1 MSLSEPLAEK
11 TFLKSTRFVLGA
23 TIALNLAMVSIRFL
37 DGLPLGVDSTSHLF
51 RVMLMSKSYGENGY
65 VPQWNPDWY
74 GGTTLFLLYPPLSYY
89 LTFAISLVG
98 LDPVLAYKLVDSTF
112 CLLGPVAVYCL
123 ARSVGV
129 DKKEG
134 ILAAFLF
141 SFSPTTV
148 ENYMFYD
155 RFPSVVS
162 LPIVCLFVIA
172 LSQALA
178 GRRRLLFLASSG
190 VLFGAVILIHHLSAL
205 CAALLGL
212 LLVLARASKHRRPR
226 TLAYHTATVAIAF
239 LIGVLLSSFWVIPF
253 VAASDQLL
261 SNPFYNRNVE
271 FPFIRL
277 SYFSINVT
285 TYAFGVAH
293 LGLAMFAL
301 WTHSLDSGSSKR
313 FVPITTAF
321 MLIGMALFESGER
334 IGVAPVR
341 ILGQSVVVLSLLS
354 LLYVAW
360 RSSTPTRDKGS
371 QMDFVRLSFAAF
383 LWLSLGSF
391 ALPLV
396 ALHPLSLIW
405 RALDVHRFWLYLAIP
420 MSILAAIGLGQLLV
434 RKTHLIM
441 RRHWFLLVV
450 LMGIV
455 LSGGFVKVLYA
466 TTQNISEFLPYP
478 TANRS
483 IPAGLITY
491 FRSDPTYARVLAVRC
506 PLWVY
511 VLPYYTNKP
520 LIDGWYPQ
528 EKLLKHLLE
537 INDYRIVDLESAG
550 PVKPESPNRTRIWK
564 DLMLK
569 SRLFAIKWVIVGKV
583 AEDTRSSLFNGT
595 HFELDAQ
602 FPYEEETISVYRSS
616 EPIEMAELIPPYTGK
631 VVLSRDGPD
640 VLALRLDIRIDSTVL
655 IKEAY
660 FPTWRAT
667 SEGAPLKITQD
678 SEGFMT
684 IRVSSGVTEVKLYHN
699 AVDFRTYYLSAA
711 TMGVLLLLI
720 GLDLTKR
727 RIHVGR
733 TGP

>member
-1 MSLSEPLAEK
+1 MSMSKPLAEK
-11 TFLKSTRFVLGA
+11 TFLKSTRLALGA

-51 RVMLMSKSYGENGY
+51 RIMLMSKSYRESGY
-65 VPQWNPDWY
+65 LPQWNPDWY

-89 LTFAISLVG
+89 LTFAVSLVG
-98 LDPVLAYKLVDSTF
+98 LDPVLAYKLVDSVC

-129 DKKEG
+129 DKTEG
-134 ILAAFLF
+134 IWAAFLF
-141 SFSPTTV
+141 SFSPTIV
-148 ENYMFYD
+148 ENFMFYD
-155 RFPSVVS
+155 RFPSIVS
-162 LPIVCLFVIA
+162 LPIVCLFVMA

-190 VLFGAVILIHHLSAL
+190 VLFGAIILIHHLSAL

-212 LLVLARASKHRRPR
+212 LLVLAQASKHRNPR
-226 TLAYHTATVAIAF
+226 TLAYHVATLAIAF
-239 LIGVLLSSFWVIPF
+239 IMGIFLSSFWVFPF
-253 VAASDQLL
+253 VTASNQLL

-301 WTHSLDSGSSKR
+301 WTHSIDSGLGKR
-313 FVPITTAF
+313 FIPITTAL
-321 MLIGMALFESGER
+321 MLVGMALFESGER
-334 IGVAPVR
+334 IGVALARV
-341 ILGQSVVVLSLLS
+341 LGQSVAVFSLLS

-360 RSSTPTRDKGS
+360 RNIRLTRDNGS
-371 QMDFVRLSFAAF
+371 QMGFVRLSFAAF
-383 LWLSLGSF
+383 FWLSLGSF
-391 ALPLV
+391 ALPIV
-396 ALHPLSLIW
+396 VLHPLSPIW

-420 MSILAAIGLGQLLV
+420 MSILAAIGLRQLLV
-434 RKTHLIM
+434 RRTRVITRK
-441 RRHWFLLVV
+441 HWFLLAV

-455 LSGGFVKVLYA
+455 LSGGCVKVLYA
-466 TTQNISEFLPYP
+466 TTQDISEFLPYP
-478 TANRS
+478 AANRS
-483 IPAGLITY
+483 IPTGLITY

-506 PLWVY
+506 PLWIY

-569 SRLFAIKWVIVGKV
+569 SRLFAIKWVVVGKV
-583 AEDTRSSLFNGT
+583 AEDTKSSLFNGT
-595 HFELDAQ
+595 NFELDAQ

-616 EPIEMAELIPPYTGK
+616 EPIEMAELIPPHTGK

-640 VLALRLDIRIDSTVL
+640 VLSLKLDIRADSTVL

-660 FPTWRAT
+660 FHTWRAT

-684 IRVSSGVTEVKLYHN
+684 IRVSSGVTEVKLHHN
-699 AVDFRTYYLSAA
+699 TVDLSTYYFSAA
-711 TMGVLLLLI
+711 TMGVLLLFV
-720 GLDLTKR
+720 GLDLAKR

-733 TGP
+733 TWP